1 MMEVTIQELKNLLKT
16 VAPGKN
22 SENLEVD
29 VSLLDQGYDSLDFL
43 DLFFNIEEKY
53 NIRISDE
60 DTTKLITLNDFVSYI
75 SDRLGQASS

>member
-1 MMEVTIQELKNLLKT
+1 MEVTIQELKNILKT
-16 VAPGKN
+16 VAPGKE
-22 SENLEVD
+22 SGNLEAD

-60 DTTKLITLNDFVSYI
+60 DTTQLTTLNDFVSYI

>member
-16 VAPGKN
+16 VAPGK
-22 SENLEVD
+22 EPEKLEAD

-60 DTTKLITLNDFVSYI
+60 DTTNLTTLNNFVSYI
-75 SDRLGQASS
+75 SEKLGQASL